1 MPSEKTIKLSHN
13 DIRGIIE
20 RQAQEAREQAL
31 EQKKVALGKDKKKA
45 QQESRKPVA
54 VLQKTFET
62 EKEIV
67 RDRRKKGV
75 TMISI
80 VKETI
85 ELAKEFGTLKSPVE
99 VYIFVAGVWLS
110 GAVVGALLG

>member
-1 MPSEKTIKLSHN
+1 MPSEKTIKLSHD
-13 DIRGIIE
+13 DIRGIID

-31 EQKKVALGKDKKKA
+31 EQKRIALGKDKKKV
-45 QQESRKPVA
+45 QQEAKKPIS
-54 VLQKTFET
+54 VLQKSFET
-62 EKEIV
+62 EKQIV